1 MEILEKISYFVIP
14 TILTLVALV
23 ILFGKK
29 SYFDSFLTGAKN
41 GIKSAVSLLPTMCA
55 LIVAVS
61 MFTASGACKIISDFL
76 SPAFDFIGIPKEIFP
91 LILTRPISGSAS
103 LATYGEILSTYGPDS
118 FPSLCASVIL
128 ASTDT
133 FIYVICVYFS
143 MTKITK
149 TRHAMPIALF
159 VSVFSIFLSCILCR
173 LFF

>member
-23 ILFGKK
+23 IFFGKK
-29 SYFDSFLTGAKN
+29 NYFDSFLNGAKS
-41 GIKSAVSLLPTMCA
+41 GIKSAISLLPTMCA

-61 MFTASGACKIISDFL
+61 MFTASGACLTISNFL
-76 SPAFDFIGIPKEIFP
+76 SPVFDLIGIPKEIFP

-103 LATYGEILSTYGPDS
+103 LATYGEIMSTYGPDS
-118 FPSLCASVIL
+118 FPSLCASVLI

-133 FIYVICVYFS
+133 VIYVICVYFS
-143 MTKITK
+143 VSKITK
-149 TRHAMPIALF
+149 TRHALPIALF
-159 VSVFSIFLSCILCR
+159 VSVVSIFLSCILCR